1 MRFFLKWKEVTREL
15 SFCQNLGELDRFKA
29 VVSKINGIDPI
40 SVLFYAMRRL
50 MVKNPYK
57 Q

>member
-1 MRFFLKWKEVTREL
+1 MRFFLKGKEVTSEL